1 MEDKRDDGES
11 QAGRKKREET
21 ERERQRKGKGIGE
34 VARRKAREKKEER
47 EEVQEEEE
55 EGEEGVTLR
64 RLLPRLIRPEFSSSE
79 MLAPLQKRSAKRPG
93 TVLKMLVDHAR
104 STLDQ
109 SSLVSTG
116 GGRMTARVKLTSYF
130 NLMIRPYHQ
139 SSSRD
144 MKELHHLAVA
154 LDELRGGQ
162 LGQLGDSLAA
172 RFLATHTAV
181 NEGHWRSAQF
191 LEIHPLEPA
200 A

>member
-1 MEDKRDDGES
+1 
-11 QAGRKKREET
+11 
-21 ERERQRKGKGIGE
+21 
-34 VARRKAREKKEER
+34 
-47 EEVQEEEE
+47 
-55 EGEEGVTLR
+55 
-64 RLLPRLIRPEFSSSE
+64 
-79 MLAPLQKRSAKRPG
+79 
-93 TVLKMLVDHAR
+93 MLVDH
-104 STLDQ
+104 
-109 SSLVSTG
+109 SLVSTG

-130 NLMIRPYHQ
+130 NLVIRPYHQ

>member
-1 MEDKRDDGES
+1 LEDKRDNGES

-34 VARRKAREKKEER
+34 VARRKAREKEEER
-47 EEVQEEEE
+47 EEMQEEEE

-93 TVLKMLVDHAR
+93 TVLKMLVDH
-104 STLDQ
+104 
-109 SSLVSTG
+109 SLVSTG

-130 NLMIRPYHQ
+130 NLVIRPYHQ

-172 RFLATHTAV
+172 RFLATHMAV
-181 NEGHWRSAQF
+181 NEGHWRSVQF